1 MRAQARA
8 APSDARSAERA
19 FCVSTRAAPVS
30 TTSSDPARPESPRAE
45 TPRPA
50 TLEDRIRVLAD
61 EAAEDSGV
69 YIVGVSVKGHPGSRL
84 VEVFC
89 DGDGAGIDELA
100 GLTRRLNVLLDTED
114 PVAGRYRLDVSTPG
128 ADRPLVDARQYP
140 QHVGRTLRVLHATD
154 AGGEA
159 ETTGVLTA
167 ATADEITVEPPG
179 APPVVVVVSRLRE
192 AFVVLPW

>member
-1 MRAQARA
+1 M
-8 APSDARSAERA
+8 SDS
-19 FCVSTRAAPVS
+19 ST
-30 TTSSDPARPESPRAE
+30 DPARPESPER
-45 TPRPA
+45 PRPA
-50 TLEDRIRVLAD
+50 TLEQRLRALAD
-61 EAAEDSGV
+61 EAAEDSGL

-128 ADRPLVDARQYP
+128 AERPLVDARQYP
-140 QHVGRTLRVLHATD
+140 QHVGRTLRVRHA
-154 AGGEA
+154 AGREAGGGEA

-167 ATADEITVEPPG
+167 ATVDAVTVEPRG
-179 APPVVVVVSRLRE
+179 AAPVVVPVGALVE
-192 AFVVLPW
+192 AYVVLPW